1 MSDYVA
7 IYTKSMR
14 DKTVAEM
21 RYQAALLSYN
31 AAVTAQEDT
40 VVIDRY
46 RAEIH
51 ALVDIIL
58 DNVSMICYCTNKMQG
73 L

>member
-1 MSDYVA
+1 MSDYLA
-7 IYTKSMR
+7 IYNKSMR
-14 DKTVAEM
+14 DKSVAEM

-58 DNVSMICYCTNKMQG
+58 DNVSMICYCTNKIQG